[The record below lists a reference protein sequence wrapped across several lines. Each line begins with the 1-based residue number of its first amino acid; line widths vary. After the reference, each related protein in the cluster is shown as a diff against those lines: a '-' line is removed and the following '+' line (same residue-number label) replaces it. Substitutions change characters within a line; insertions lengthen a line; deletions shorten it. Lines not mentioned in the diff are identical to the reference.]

1 MTQRWNFKVHEVAQN
16 SFRHAHHLLRC
27 ISDQNHKRSIQ
38 EVSLIA
44 QDAENEFRKLLTLLN
59 GSMSSDC
66 RRIKKGPL
74 PNSHDINP
82 AELWTSNKSPTAL
95 IQSDNFSLCRHKQN
109 QELQQCYSQTNIVA
123 NKSITVQSQ
132 FSEHSTSL
140 ISMDGSSIDKQ
151 TICFSSSETL
161 ASPDEYSMLSY
172 KRKCEVKSGDS
183 TTCVVSTGG
192 CHCSKQRKLRMKRAI
207 TVPALSNKLADI
219 PPDDYSWRKYG
230 QKPIKG
236 SPHPRSY
243 YKCSSVKS
251 CPARKQVERCLEDPT
266 MLVVTYEG
274 DHNHPKIAC
283 QAPSLM
289 TQVHH

>member
-274 DHNHPKIAC
+274 DHNHPKIAY

>member
-1 MTQRWNFKVHEVAQN
+1 MD
-16 SFRHAHHLLRC
+16 S
-27 ISDQNHKRSIQ
+27 
-38 EVSLIA
+38 
-44 QDAENEFRKLLTLLN
+44 
-59 GSMSSDC
+59 
-66 RRIKKGPL
+66 
-74 PNSHDINP
+74 PNSSPQDFTCNSNQTCIVR
-82 AELWTSNKSPTAL
+82 ELFPLQSNKSPTAL

-109 QELQQCYSQTNIVA
+109 QELQQCYSQTKIVA
-123 NKSITVQSQ
+123 NKSITVQNQ

-274 DHNHPKIAC
+274 DHNHPKIAY